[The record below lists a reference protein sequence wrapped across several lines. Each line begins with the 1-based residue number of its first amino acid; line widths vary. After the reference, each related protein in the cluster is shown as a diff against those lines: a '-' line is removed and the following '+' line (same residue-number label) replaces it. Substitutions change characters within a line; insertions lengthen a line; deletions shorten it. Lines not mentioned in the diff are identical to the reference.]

1 MGDQD
6 YIDRVFE
13 GKVKDFKK
21 VTKGGLQFSIQ
32 HPTVIKKS
40 HLDALLKRFEDVTMQ
55 NDGSPVMLVTVM
67 REVDTALMESH
78 AAMYQDKTK
87 RYSAQTTA
95 LDTNLSVGVFN
106 MKMHL
111 PCENVEVNKIYDIS
125 ERGGYEVPVF
135 ITPNERVS
143 VHDVVKLQSLLSA
156 AHSHFR
162 FEIAIRDNEHVKP
175 QLCVVGYFGNKRVG
189 RPSSSSSKR

>member
-6 YIDRVFE
+6 YIDQVFD

-21 VTKGGLQFSIQ
+21 VTKGLQFSIQ
-32 HPTVIKKS
+32 HPTIVKKV

-55 NDGSPVMLVTVM
+55 NDGSPAMLITVT
-67 REVDTALMESH
+67 REVDTALMEKH
-78 AAMYQDKTK
+78 AAMYQEKTRK
-87 RYSAQTTA
+87 YSAQTTE
-95 LDTNLSVGVFN
+95 LETSLSIGVFN

-111 PCENVEVNKIYDIS
+111 PCENVEANKIYDIS

-156 AHSHFR
+156 AQSHFR
-162 FEIAIRDNEHVKP
+162 FEIAIRENDHAKH
-175 QLCVVGYFGNKRVG
+175 QLCVVGYFGNKRG
-189 RPSSSSSKR
+189 SRSSSSAAKR